1 MPARNRK
8 SIQRESEPEPT
19 DLVVLLRDGHRQIKL
34 LFTEMED
41 ILELPTAVFEL
52 HPRIRVALEAHS
64 AGEHYA
70 LYGPMNEMPELSD
83 ALKAAEAA
91 HEEIDAALAVLN
103 RVPFRKQQIDSQQ
116 WKETFRLLHRMVLD
130 HLDKEEGRIFP
141 RLQSLLAPSRLDALG
156 DRYKRGLKG
165 ELGPLPR
172 R

>member
-1 MPARNRK
+1 
-8 SIQRESEPEPT
+8 
-19 DLVVLLRDGHRQIKL
+19 
-34 LFTEMED
+34 MED

-52 HPRIRVALEAHS
+52 YPRIRVALEAHS

-70 LYGPMNEMPELSD
+70 LYGPLNEMPELSD

-130 HLDKEEGRIFP
+130 HLDKEDD
-141 RLQSLLAPSRLDALG
+141 SRACSPHHG
-156 DRYKRGLKG
+156 SMRWAT
-165 ELGPLPR
+165 
-172 R
+172 